1 MISSKR
7 REKRIGLRKF
17 SPRKKREEEL
27 DLENFCPK
35 KKGRKGVG
43 LRIILSK

>member
-27 DLENFCPK
+27 DLENFFSK
-35 KKGRKGVG
+35 EKREKG
-43 LRIILSK
+43 SWT

>member
-17 SPRKKREEEL
+17 YPRKKTEEEL